1 MIEGEVIVDV
11 ALESEVALECDVV
24 LSSTKPP
31 PQIVWRRGDN
41 TVVDEILLNNRRRF
55 LEDGRFL
62 YINNLVQDD
71 LTPTYHCE
79 VTNAFLDFTRQAPT
93 TYVLR
98 DNLTRGVLE
107 EYKPIGDLTAFVRNT
122 SIEVAYVAGYFGTGQ
137 VNGTSNWLF
146 QGDMRLDSNGNIGL
160 INDINTPGIFT
171 LRADV
176 IFDGMRLSRDGML
189 TVNRKCAVLPKFLQ
203 DKNLPHPATFAL
215 WKYSNFAPAIKVT
228 IYRLCNH

>member
-1 MIEGEVIVDV
+1 MTEGEVIVDV
-11 ALESEVALECDVV
+11 ALDSEVALECDVV

-31 PQIVWRRGDN
+31 PQIVWRRGDG
-41 TVVDEILLNNRRRF
+41 TAVDEILPNNQRRL

-62 YINNLVQDD
+62 YINNVVQDD
-71 LTPTYHCE
+71 LTPTYRCE
-79 VTNAFLDFTRQAPT
+79 VTNAFLDFTRQALT

-122 SIEVAYVAGYFGTGQ
+122 SIEVTYVAGYFGTGQ

-146 QGDMRLDSNGNIGL
+146 QGDTRLDSNGNIGL

-215 WKYSNFAPAIKVT
+215 
-228 IYRLCNH
+228 